1 MNCSHCNHGSSRVV
15 DTKDFGHSVTRYRIC
30 RKCGKTF
37 ATKEAA
43 ADLLDFLLETA
54 ARYGE
59 TANPVDLEQEST
71 PIPPVEQQVVSGP
84 KTGTPKTLRYRPAD
98 PTEIPPGVEP
108 EAVPLL
114 LQWWNESRW
123 SRHGSNATW
132 TKAAFLASADRLA
145 AMSPKAQISL
155 AMAGVESGWQA
166 LKPQY
171 GDSAPVTTGSNDF
184 TPTDPRLMEALN
196 G

>member
-1 MNCSHCNHGSSRVV
+1 MNCPHCNHGSSRVV
-15 DTKDFGHSVTRYRIC
+15 DTKDFGYSITRYRMC

-37 ATKEAA
+37 ATKETAKPI
-43 ADLLDFLLETA
+43 DLD
-54 ARYGE
+54 
-59 TANPVDLEQEST
+59 QEST
-71 PIPPVEQQVVSGP
+71 PIIPMELPPPVEPPPPVEEPVVTEAKP
-84 KTGTPKTLRYRPAD
+84 KGTPKVMRYRPAE
-98 PTEIPPGVEP
+98 PTAIPPGVEP
-108 EAVPLL
+108 EVVPLL

>member
-15 DTKDFGHSVTRYRIC
+15 DTKDFGHSVTRYRMC

-37 ATKEAA
+37 ATK
-43 ADLLDFLLETA
+43 
-54 ARYGE
+54 E

-145 AMSPKAQISL
+145 AMSPRAQISL